1 MKRALVFSLV
11 LLLLVLPGCGLFS
24 SAKSSPEA
32 TGSPSPS
39 VVLKPKPS
47 VVDVTASTSGQL
59 DYYYAILDITI
70 KNDGA
75 DGTVLVTANVTQGG
89 VTQGNVTQGQ
99 NIQTREVPVSLAKN
113 AKEMLRLIFPLKWKG
128 GDWTPSVRI
137 EVP

>member
-1 MKRALVFSLV
+1 MKRTLVFLLV

-47 VVDVTASTSGQL
+47 VIDVTASTNGQL
-59 DYYYAILDITI
+59 DYYYAILDVNVR
-70 KNDGA
+70 NDGA
-75 DGTVLVTANVTQGG
+75 EGTALIIASIVQG
-89 VTQGNVTQGQ
+89 TETK
-99 NIQTREVPVSLAKN
+99 TREVLVFLLKN
-113 AKEMLRLIFPLKWKG
+113 SKQSLRLIFPLKWKG